1 MKILTRLWSLAVS
14 SSALVFMGLASLPQ
28 NASALATFELAISGP
43 GLAPPPGFFCSPP
56 IGPDCQPMPFRW
68 HGTVTLVTT
77 GVADGIYTGASFV
90 SLSIVSNVFSA
101 QTPGLNMV
109 FYQAIPGYFASVTL
123 LNRRVAGFEFAST
136 DPPFPDVEEDVI
148 FSGMGASYFACCGHH
163 GGEIDATAVLT
174 NIPEPEIVSLM
185 LAGLLLASLMRR
197 SRKSAHASR
206 GARDSANAGDH
217 HPLAASP
224 ARGVIPNLRHF
235 ARERVDQRLRWTT
248 AP

>member
-43 GLAPPPGFFCSPP
+43 GLALSPGFFCSPP

-77 GVADGIYTGASFV
+77 GVADGIYTGDSFV

-185 LAGLLLASLMRR
+185 LAGPDKPYAAIEEI
-197 SRKSAHASR
+197 AHASR

-217 HPLAASP
+217 HPLGASP
-224 ARGVIPNLRHF
+224 ARGSSQTFVTLAFP
-235 ARERVDQRLRWTT
+235 
-248 AP
+248 